1 MNAVD
6 PGLVYDLSAQ
16 DYVDFLCGLN
26 YTQTMLSSFTKGKYN
41 CSSSIV
47 SPSNLNYPSL
57 TFLYNQGANADS
69 SSNYSYTLTRV
80 VTNVGP
86 SPEVVYTL
94 KYEAPEGVIMMVEP
108 TLLAFKRLYERK
120 SYLVTCQANY

>member
-1 MNAVD
+1 MSTPFDHGAGHIHPMNAVD

-57 TFLYNQGANADS
+57 TFLYNQHYQPPRRENTFLSFYMPCAIH
-69 SSNYSYTLTRV
+69 YT
-80 VTNVGP
+80 
-86 SPEVVYTL
+86 
-94 KYEAPEGVIMMVEP
+94 M
-108 TLLAFKRLYERK
+108 
-120 SYLVTCQANY
+120 